1 MANEKEYIFV
11 STKRY
16 ANVCL
21 QVQSIEFISVDE
33 NDLETL
39 SHDVKMNYTDYTA
52 QTRKALTRVNLG
64 SLNFVYQ
71 TKKQKDGSLLLSW
84 KKHMMAENIKVS
96 PYATEIRLSRI
107 LFYIISVQNTHHSQ
121 YSPYFCSS
129 SWDR

>member
-1 MANEKEYIFV
+1 MHIIIKKKDIGNPLAPEAHGSQKSCF
-11 STKRY
+11 STKLD
-16 ANVCL
+16 ANISL
-21 QVQSIEFISVDE
+21 LIHWSQINSTLTTAIISVDE

-39 SHDVKMNYTDYTA
+39 SHDVKMNYSDYTA

-96 PYATEIRLSRI
+96 SYTNGIDCKE
-107 LFYIISVQNTHHSQ
+107 FG
-121 YSPYFCSS
+121 
-129 SWDR
+129 

>member
-1 MANEKEYIFV
+1 MRWSQINFTLTTEI
-11 STKRY
+11 
-16 ANVCL
+16 
-21 QVQSIEFISVDE
+21 ISVDE

-39 SHDVKMNYTDYTA
+39 SHDVKMNYGAYTA

-96 PYATEIRLSRI
+96 LYTSEIDCKE
-107 LFYIISVQNTHHSQ
+107 
-121 YSPYFCSS
+121 FC
-129 SWDR
+129 